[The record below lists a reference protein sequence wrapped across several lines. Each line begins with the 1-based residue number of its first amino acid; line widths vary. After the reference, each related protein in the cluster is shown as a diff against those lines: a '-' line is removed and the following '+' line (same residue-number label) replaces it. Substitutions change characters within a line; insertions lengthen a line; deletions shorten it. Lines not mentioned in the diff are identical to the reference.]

1 MNLQGVLAGMVLLS
15 AWCCVGA
22 EELPILRGG
31 WANGELRLRVNGGA
45 NQPLRIETSS
55 DLRQWEGLFT
65 VLGSGET
72 IDAATPYLPQRFY
85 RPVTP
90 ASTNVVMGDHLATL
104 DGELTFHPVNHATFV
119 MTWQDTVI
127 YCDPVG
133 GAARFRGLPSPDLI
147 LLSHG
152 HSDHL
157 DANTINA
164 VRGSNTVI
172 VAPRAVYQS
181 LPAAART
188 VSGILTNG
196 AQTNLLGLAVE
207 AVPAYNLTSSQHAK
221 GVGNGYVLSLGGK
234 RIYISGDTED
244 TPEMRALENIDVAF
258 VCMNLPFTMSVDK
271 AADAVRAFRPK
282 VVYPYHF
289 SNSDVNRFKR
299 LVGTDLGIEVRLRN
313 WY

>member
-1 MNLQGVLAGMVLLS
+1 MNLQGALAGLVLLS
-15 AWCCVGA
+15 AGFGAGA
-22 EELPILRGG
+22 EELPTLRAG
-31 WANGELRLRVNGGA
+31 WEDGEVRLSVNGGA

-55 DLRQWEGLFT
+55 DLKRWEGLFT
-65 VLGSGET
+65 VTGGGESL
-72 IDAATPYLPQRFY
+72 DAATPYMPQRFY
-85 RPVTP
+85 RLATP
-90 ASTNVVMGDHLATL
+90 ASTNVVTGDHLATP
-104 DGELTFHPVNHATFV
+104 DGEITFHPVNHGTLV

-133 GAARFRGLPSPDLI
+133 GAARFRGLPAPDLI

-181 LPAAART
+181 LPAAVRAA
-188 VSGILTNG
+188 SGILTNG
-196 AQTNLLGLAVE
+196 AQTNLLGLTVE
-207 AVPAYNLTSSQHAK
+207 AVPAYNLTSSQHAE
-221 GVGNGYVLSLGGK
+221 GVGNGYVLTLGGK
-234 RIYISGDTED
+234 RIYVSGDTED
-244 TPEMRALENIDVAF
+244 TPEMRALEDIDVAF

-271 AADAVRAFRPK
+271 AADAVRAVRPK

-299 LVGTDLGIEVRLRN
+299 LVGTDLGIEVRLRD